1 MSQELNATCDICG
14 KKYHICSSCKEVKSF
29 TPWRT
34 VTDTMQHY
42 LIFLALSEYTK
53 TKDKEKAK
61 EELSKCDLSELDTFN
76 ENIKTVIR
84 EIMAEG
90 KEKIVETVSEEN
102 VKENVEIKPQKSTR
116 KSRTSVKQSEVKKM
130 ILNSKLVK
138 L

>member
-1 MSQELNATCDICG
+1 MAQELNATCDICG
-14 KKYHICSSCKEVKSF
+14 KKYHVCNSCKEVKSF

-76 ENIKTVIR
+76 ENIKTAIK
-84 EIMAEG
+84 EIMADG
-90 KEKIVETVSEEN
+90 KEKVVETVSEET
-102 VKENVEIKPQKSTR
+102 VEENVEIKPQKATR
-116 KSRTSVKQSEVKKM
+116 KGRISVKQGEVTNDD
-130 ILNSKLVK
+130 IE
-138 L
+138 

>member
-1 MSQELNATCDICG
+1 MAQELNATCDICG
-14 KKYHICSSCKEVKSF
+14 KKYHVCNSCKEVKSF

-76 ENIKTVIR
+76 ENIKTVIK

-102 VKENVEIKPQKSTR
+102 VKENVEIKPQKTTR
-116 KSRTSVKQSEVKKM
+116 KCRTSVKQSEVTNDD
-130 ILNSKLVK
+130 IE
-138 L
+138 

>member
-76 ENIKTVIR
+76 ENIKSAIK
-84 EIMAEG
+84 EIMADG
-90 KEKIVETVSEEN
+90 KEKVVETVSEET
-102 VKENVEIKPQKSTR
+102 VEENVEIKPQKTTR
-116 KSRTSVKQSEVKKM
+116 KSRTSVKQSEVTNDD
-130 ILNSKLVK
+130 IE
-138 L
+138 

>member
-1 MSQELNATCDICG
+1 MAQELNATCDICG

-76 ENIKTVIR
+76 ENIKTAIK
-84 EIMAEG
+84 ELMADG
-90 KEKIVETVSEEN
+90 KEKVVETVSEETIE
-102 VKENVEIKPQKSTR
+102 ENVEIKPQKATR
-116 KSRTSVKQSEVKKM
+116 KGKTSVKQSEVTSDD
-130 ILNSKLVK
+130 IE
-138 L
+138 

>member
-14 KKYHICSSCKEVKSF
+14 KKYHVCNSCKEAKSF

-76 ENIKTVIR
+76 ENIKTVIK

-90 KEKIVETVSEEN
+90 KEKNVETVSEET
-102 VKENVEIKPQKSTR
+102 VEKIVEIKPQKATKKGR
-116 KSRTSVKQSEVKKM
+116 ASVKQSEVTNDD
-130 ILNSKLVK
+130 IE
-138 L
+138 

>member
-42 LIFLALSEYTK
+42 LIFLVLSEYTK

-76 ENIKTVIR
+76 ENIKSAIK
-84 EIMAEG
+84 EIMAE
-90 KEKIVETVSEEN
+90 EKNVETVSEET

-116 KSRTSVKQSEVKKM
+116 KSRTSVKQSEVKKND
-130 ILNSKLVK
+130 IE
-138 L
+138 

>member
-1 MSQELNATCDICG
+1 MAQELNAICDICG

-116 KSRTSVKQSEVKKM
+116 KSRTSVKQSEVKKND
-130 ILNSKLVK
+130 IE
-138 L
+138 

>member
-1 MSQELNATCDICG
+1 MAQELNATCDICG

-76 ENIKTVIR
+76 ENIKTAIK

-90 KEKIVETVSEEN
+90 KEKIVETVSEET
-102 VKENVEIKPQKSTR
+102 VEENVEIKPQKANR
-116 KSRTSVKQSEVKKM
+116 KGRIFVKQSEVKNNN
-130 ILNSKLVK
+130 IE
-138 L
+138 